1 MKNFIKLLIV
11 AIVLFLICEL
21 IFSPKSNV
29 PLGLENIDTKCC
41 SNVQCNK
48 PSTNKSFQ
56 KHIVAVKALG
66 NVDESDIYD
75 VINVIEQFYG
85 YTAYVGTP
93 IKLTQDLFVDG
104 SDIVNADAC
113 LNKFFSKEKVVYV
126 LDKRLWRNGNYL
138 RGYAATNGGT
148 VFVRGEKSYLRETT
162 IHELGHTL
170 GLNHCND
177 LSCIMA
183 INNDQY
189 DSGTF
194 CRKCAN
200 QISFYE

>member
-113 LNKFFSKEKVVYV
+113 LN
-126 LDKRLWRNGNYL
+126 GNYL